1 MDINDRIKI
10 LIKWLIGNRYANSQ
24 KELGSILGYKN
35 ESYFSQIIGGV
46 VPLSKKTIKKICSL
60 DERINE
66 IWLLT
71 GEGEMLNN
79 KHLLKDNSAIVNG
92 NGNSVVSG
100 ENNRLEVSKCQDDL
114 ETALREIKHLQ
125 ERLKDKEEMIVLMKG
140 LLKSNNDPSDAG

>member
-1 MDINDRIKI
+1 MNINDRIKI

-79 KHLLKDNSAIVNG
+79 KYLLKDNSAIVNG

-100 ENNRLEVSKCQDDL
+100 ENNRLEVSKCQDNL
-114 ETALREIKHLQ
+114 EIALREIQYLKAIIKEKD
-125 ERLKDKEEMIVLMKG
+125 ERLDEKERLINVLMNK
-140 LLKSNNDPSDAG
+140 